1 MFYFFSSALS
11 IASVKSCPTFFTA
24 LTEWFVSSGV
34 ERWVFEPAASEV
46 KYPVASVRVPVLK
59 SSAIK
64 VEVGRHSSVAAAL
77 LAR

>member
-1 MFYFFSSALS
+1 M
-11 IASVKSCPTFFTA
+11 
-24 LTEWFVSSGV
+24 